1 MELKEGTSVWEEVDC
16 RHYKKLPNMPYDY
29 HSYAFQNFFFFSFFF
44 LYRSWWHLFA
54 TIGIKCL
61 INEHFKLKIRGENPA
76 TIFFLETHIPS
87 TILAMSEVIYPPALY
102 SNHFPHSSVLKGKP
116 IVRHTYIN
124 LCNYFLCLFY
134 VVEWWETFY
143 GSVFHYLWGLLSPL

>member
-1 MELKEGTSVWEEVDC
+1 M
-16 RHYKKLPNMPYDY
+16 
-29 HSYAFQNFFFFSFFF
+29 AFV
-44 LYRSWWHLFA
+44 A

-116 IVRHTYIN
+116 IVRQTYIN

-134 VVEWWETFY
+134 VVE
-143 GSVFHYLWGLLSPL
+143 